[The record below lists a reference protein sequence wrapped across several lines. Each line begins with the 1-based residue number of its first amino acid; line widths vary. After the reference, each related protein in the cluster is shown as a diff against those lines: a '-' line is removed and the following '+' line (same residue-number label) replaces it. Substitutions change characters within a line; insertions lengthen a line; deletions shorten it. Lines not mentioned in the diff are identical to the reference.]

1 MNDFFSEWINYY
13 ILLALVLVLAVVYSY
28 WVRREKLLLK
38 HGDLI
43 KELQHKELK
52 LNELYAQQEE
62 RNTSLETSKNKL
74 EKVNFTN
81 NKLLSI
87 MAHDV
92 KGPLKFMA
100 NLALLMKNNY
110 DLLSDEE
117 RVENLEIISTTG
129 NKVFELVQNMLQW
142 TKIQSETITMQ
153 KDPVHLRSLVQE
165 KIDLFNSGAKG
176 KEITLI
182 NDIEEETYVWGD
194 ITMLGLVF
202 QNLISNSIKF
212 THVGG
217 TVRIYITYELDDVAE
232 IAVTDTGIGM
242 TVLEVEKLVN
252 KNIHH
257 TTSGTSEE
265 PGSGLGM
272 MVAQEMI
279 GYHES
284 RIFVDSI
291 VGQGTTFT
299 FVLQLVK

>member
-13 ILLALVLVLAVVYSY
+13 ILLALVFILTLIYSY
-28 WVRREKLLLK
+28 WVRREKLLVR

-43 KELQHKELK
+43 KELQSKERK
-52 LNELYAQQEE
+52 LNELYSLQEE
-62 RNTSLETSKNKL
+62 RNISLETSKTTL

-110 DLLSDEE
+110 SLLSEDE
-117 RVENLEIISTTG
+117 RLENLEIISTTG

-142 TKIQSETITMQ
+142 TKIQSETINIQ
-153 KDPVHLRSLVQE
+153 KDPVHLTSLVQE
-165 KIDLFNSGAKG
+165 KIDLFRSGTKAKN
-176 KEITLI
+176 ILII
-182 NDIEEETYVWGD
+182 NDISDDTYVWGD
-194 ITMLGLVF
+194 VTMLGLVF
-202 QNLISNSIKF
+202 QNLISNAIKF
-212 THVGG
+212 THESG
-217 TVRIYITYELDDVAE
+217 TVRIYTTYQLEDVVE
-232 IAVTDTGIGM
+232 VAVSDTGIGM

-279 GYHES
+279 GYHDS
-284 RIFVDSI
+284 RIFVESI
-291 VGQGTTFT
+291 VGQGTTFS
-299 FVLQLVK
+299 FVLQLLN

>member
-1 MNDFFSEWINYY
+1 MNDFFSDWINYY
-13 ILLALVLVLAVVYSY
+13 ILITLALVLAVIYSY
-28 WVRREKLLLK
+28 WVRRERLLVK

-43 KELQHKELK
+43 RELQLKERK
-52 LNELYAQQEE
+52 LNELYSVQEE
-62 RNTSLETSKNKL
+62 RNTSLETSKTKL

-110 DLLSDEE
+110 SLLSEEE
-117 RVENLEIISTTG
+117 RLENLDIISTTG

-142 TKIQSETITMQ
+142 TKIQSETLVMQ
-153 KDPVHLRSLVQE
+153 KDPVHLMSLVQE
-165 KIDLFNSGAKG
+165 KIDLFRSGAKG
-176 KEITLI
+176 KEIHLL
-182 NDIEEETYVWGD
+182 NDVEDAIYVWGD
-194 ITMLGLVF
+194 VTMLGLIF
-202 QNLISNSIKF
+202 QNLISNAIKF
-212 THVGG
+212 TRKGG
-217 TVRIYITYELDDVAE
+217 TVRIFTTYELEDVVE
-232 IAVTDTGIGM
+232 VAVSDTGIGM
-242 TVLEVEKLVN
+242 TVLEVEKLTN

-284 RIFVDSI
+284 RIFVDSTI
-291 VGQGTTFT
+291 GVGTRFT
-299 FVLQLVK
+299 FVLQLVN

>member
-1 MNDFFSEWINYY
+1 MNNFLSNWTNYY
-13 ILLALVLVLAVVYSY
+13 ILTALVIILAVVYSY
-28 WVRREKLLLK
+28 WVRREKLLIK

-43 KELQHKELK
+43 KALQLKERK
-52 LNELYAQQEE
+52 LNELYSLQEE
-62 RNTSLETSKNKL
+62 KNISLESSKIKL
-74 EKVNFTN
+74 EKVNFIN

-110 DLLSDEE
+110 SLLSEEE
-117 RVENLEIISTTG
+117 RIENLEIISTTG

-142 TKIQSETITMQ
+142 TKIQSESIKMQ
-153 KDPVHLRSLVQE
+153 KDPVHLRGLVQE
-165 KIDLFNSGAKG
+165 KIDLFKSGSKS
-176 KEITLI
+176 KNINLI
-182 NDIEEETYVWGD
+182 NDISDNTYVWGD

-202 QNLISNSIKF
+202 QNLISNAIKF
-212 THVGG
+212 THSGG
-217 TVRIYITYELDDVAE
+217 EVRLYTSYQLDEVVEVA
-232 IAVTDTGIGM
+232 IQDTGIGM
-242 TVLEVEKLVN
+242 TVLEVEKLIN

-265 PGSGLGM
+265 SGSGLGM

-279 GYHES
+279 GYHDS

-291 VGQGTTFT
+291 VGEGTKFT
-299 FVLQLVK
+299 FVLQLVN

>member
-1 MNDFFSEWINYY
+1 MNIFFSEWINYY
-13 ILLALVLVLAVVYSY
+13 LIIALVIVLAVIYSY
-28 WVRREKLLLK
+28 WVRREKLLVK
-38 HGDLI
+38 HGELI
-43 KELQHKELK
+43 KELQLKERK
-52 LNELYAQQEE
+52 LNELYSLQEE
-62 RNTSLETSKNKL
+62 RNISLETSTTKL

-100 NLALLMKNNY
+100 NLAALMKNNY
-110 DLLSDEE
+110 SLLSEEE
-117 RVENLEIISTTG
+117 RIENLEIISTTG

-142 TKIQSETITMQ
+142 TKIQSETIKMQ

-165 KIDLFNSGAKG
+165 KFDLFNSGAKA
-176 KEITLI
+176 KNITLT
-182 NDIEEETYVWGD
+182 NDLEDDIYVWGD
-194 ITMLGLVF
+194 VTMLGLVF

-212 THVGG
+212 TQEGG
-217 TVRIYITYELDDVAE
+217 TVRVFSTYQLDDIIE
-232 IAVTDTGIGM
+232 IALSDTGIGM
-242 TVLEVEKLVN
+242 SVLEVEKLMN

-279 GYHES
+279 GYHDS
-284 RIFVDSI
+284 RIFVDSAI
-291 VGQGTTFT
+291 GQGTTFT
-299 FVLQLVK
+299 FVLQLVN

>member
-13 ILLALVLVLAVVYSY
+13 LIVAIVLVLAVVYSY
-28 WVRREKLLLK
+28 WLRREKLLVK

-43 KELQHKELK
+43 KELQLKERK
-52 LNELYAQQEE
+52 LNELYSLQES
-62 RNTSLETSKNKL
+62 RNISLETSKEKL

-110 DLLSDEE
+110 NLLSDEE
-117 RVENLEIISTTG
+117 RLENLEIISTTG

-142 TKIQSETITMQ
+142 TKIQSETIKMQ
-153 KDPVHLRSLVQE
+153 KDPVHLRALVQE
-165 KIDLFNSGAKG
+165 KIDLFKSGSKAKG
-176 KEITLI
+176 VDLV
-182 NDIEEETYVWGD
+182 NDIGDDIYVWGD
-194 ITMLGLVF
+194 VTMLGLVF

-212 THVGG
+212 THKGG
-217 TVRIYITYELDDVAE
+217 NVRVFTTYELDDVVEVALS
-232 IAVTDTGIGM
+232 DTGIGM
-242 TVLEVEKLVN
+242 SVLEVEKLVN

-272 MVAQEMI
+272 MVAQEMV
-279 GYHES
+279 GYHNS
-284 RIFVDSI
+284 RIFVDSRI
-291 VGQGTTFT
+291 GKGTTFT
-299 FVLQLVK
+299 FVLQLVN

>member
-1 MNDFFSEWINYY
+1 MDFFSSEWITYY
-13 ILLALVLVLAVVYSY
+13 VLIAIVSIFAVVYIY
-28 WVRREKLLLK
+28 WVRREKSLVRYK
-38 HGDLI
+38 DLI
-43 KELQHKELK
+43 KELQLKERK
-52 LNELYAQQEE
+52 LNELYSQQEE
-62 RNTSLETSKNKL
+62 KNISLEISKTKL

-110 DLLSDEE
+110 NLLTEEE
-117 RVENLEIISTTG
+117 RIEDLEIISTTG

-142 TKIQSETITMQ
+142 TKIQSETIKMK
-153 KDPVHLRSLVQE
+153 KDPVHLKSLVQE
-165 KIDLFNSGAKG
+165 KLDLFRSGAKG
-176 KEITLI
+176 KDIVMI
-182 NDIEEETYVWGD
+182 NDIPDTTYVWGD

-202 QNLISNSIKF
+202 QNLISNAIKF
-212 THVGG
+212 TYNEG
-217 TVRIYITYELDDVAE
+217 TVRIYTTYELDDVVE
-232 IAVTDTGIGM
+232 IAITDTGVGM

-272 MVAQEMI
+272 MVAQEMV
-279 GYHES
+279 GYHDS
-284 RIFVDSI
+284 RIFVDS
-291 VGQGTTFT
+291 VKNKGTTFT
-299 FVLQLVK
+299 FVLQLVN

>member
-1 MNDFFSEWINYY
+1 MNDFFSDWVNYY
-13 ILLALVLVLAVVYSY
+13 ILLALLLVLAVVYSY
-28 WVRREKLLLK
+28 WVRREKLLVK

-43 KELQHKELK
+43 KELQSKERK
-52 LNELYAQQEE
+52 LNELYSLQEG
-62 RNTSLETSKNKL
+62 RNISLETSKAKL

-110 DLLSDEE
+110 GLLSEEE
-117 RVENLEIISTTG
+117 RLENLEIISTTG

-142 TKIQSETITMQ
+142 TKIQSETIKMQ
-153 KDPVHLRSLVQE
+153 KDPVHIRSLVQE
-165 KIDLFNSGAKG
+165 KIDLFRSGSKA
-176 KEITLI
+176 KEINVI
-182 NDIEEETYVWGD
+182 NDIEEDTYIWGD
-194 ITMLGLVF
+194 VNMLGLVF

-212 THVGG
+212 TYKGG
-217 TVRIYITYELDDVAE
+217 TVRIYTTYQLDDVIEVAL
-232 IAVTDTGIGM
+232 TDTGIGM

-279 GYHES
+279 GYHDS
-284 RIFVDSI
+284 RIFVDSV
-291 VGQGTTFT
+291 VGKGTTFS
-299 FVLQLVK
+299 FVLQLVN

>member
-1 MNDFFSEWINYY
+1 MNDFFSEWVNYY
-13 ILLALVLVLAVVYSY
+13 IVIALVMVLGVVYSY
-28 WVRREKLLLK
+28 WLRREKLLVK

-43 KELQHKELK
+43 KELQLKERK
-52 LNELYAQQEE
+52 LNELYSLQES
-62 RNTSLETSKNKL
+62 RNISLETSKAKL

-110 DLLSDEE
+110 SLLSENE
-117 RVENLEIISTTG
+117 RIENLDIISTTG

-142 TKIQSETITMQ
+142 TKIQSETIKMQ

-165 KIDLFNSGAKG
+165 KIDLFRSGSKS
-176 KEITLI
+176 KEINVV
-182 NDIEEETYVWGD
+182 NDLEDKIYVWGD
-194 ITMLGLVF
+194 VTMLGLVF

-212 THVGG
+212 THSGG
-217 TVRIYITYELDDVAE
+217 TVRIYTTYELDDVVE
-232 IAVTDTGIGM
+232 IALADTGIGM
-242 TVLEVEKLVN
+242 SVLEVEKLIN

-279 GYHES
+279 GYHDS
-284 RIFVDSI
+284 RIFVDSM
-291 VGQGTTFT
+291 VGKGTTFT
-299 FVLQLVK
+299 FVLQLVN

>member
-1 MNDFFSEWINYY
+1 MNNFFSEWINYY
-13 ILLALVLVLAVVYSY
+13 ILIALALVLAVIYSY
-28 WVRREKLLLK
+28 WVRREKLLVK

-43 KELQHKELK
+43 RELQLKERK
-52 LNELYAQQEE
+52 LNELYSVQEE
-62 RNTSLETSKNKL
+62 RNISLESSKTKL

-110 DLLSDEE
+110 DLLSEEE
-117 RVENLEIISTTG
+117 RLENLEIISTTG

-142 TKIQSETITMQ
+142 TKIQSETLVMQ
-153 KDPVHLRSLVQE
+153 KDPVHLNGLVQE
-165 KIDLFNSGAKG
+165 KIDLFKSGAKG
-176 KEITLI
+176 KEIDLL
-182 NDIEEETYVWGD
+182 NDIDDSIYIWGD
-194 ITMLGLVF
+194 VTMLGLVF
-202 QNLISNSIKF
+202 QNLISNALKF
-212 THVGG
+212 TRKGG
-217 TVRIYITYELDDVAE
+217 VVRVFTTYTLEDVVE
-232 IAVTDTGIGM
+232 VAVSDTGIGM
-242 TVLEVEKLVN
+242 TVLEVEKLTN

-279 GYHES
+279 GYHDS
-284 RIFVDSI
+284 RIFVESAI
-291 VGQGTTFT
+291 GIGTRFT
-299 FVLQLVK
+299 FVLQLVN